1 MKNEILIRW
10 LKLNLC
16 LFGLLMF
23 LAGPVFC
30 QDVKTDTAAKR
41 TFKIVLAVFKDNPD
55 YYTARS
61 AFVHVFEKEKNI
73 AVEWK
78 VLDAYGDMEAYKKGL
93 ENFANT
99 KNVDLIFTTGTRSTL
114 PAVEIVKDI
123 PIVFTAV
130 ADPVGGGIVK
140 NIEHPGGNVTGTH
153 CAVPAEAQIKIIIK
167 VLPKV
172 KKIGIIYTQEELN
185 AEIQLRDFK
194 KIAEELGL
202 EIIVSAVS
210 KNCKTEEE
218 IAEATKKIV
227 GKVDVLAGLQ
237 DTSVSQYG
245 GGMIKI
251 ARENNIPTY
260 VSLGQL
266 LPQGAIF
273 SLGIDFGAIGGIAG
287 EQAVKILK
295 DDIKPGDIPVD
306 TDKNYSLILNITAAK
321 KIGLSIPIQV
331 LRTAS
336 KIIK

>member
-1 MKNEILIRW
+1 MKNGIVIRW
-10 LKLNLC
+10 LRLNLC

-23 LAGPVFC
+23 LNSPSFC
-30 QDVKTDTAAKR
+30 QDAKTGATAKK
-41 TFKIVLAVFKDNPD
+41 TFKIALAVLKDNPD
-55 YYTARS
+55 YYAARS
-61 AFVHVFEKEKNI
+61 AFVHVFERQKDI
-73 AVEWK
+73 AVELK
-78 VLDAYGDMEAYKKGL
+78 VLDAYGDIEAYKKGL
-93 ENFANT
+93 ENFVNA
-99 KNVDLIFTTGTRSTL
+99 KNIDLIFTTGTRSTL
-114 PAVEIVKDI
+114 PAVEIVRDI
-123 PIVFTAV
+123 PVVFTAV
-130 ADPVGGGIVK
+130 ADPAGSGIVK

-153 CAVPAEAQIKIIIK
+153 CAVPAEAQVKTIIK
-167 VLPKV
+167 VLPNAKR
-172 KKIGIIYTQEELN
+172 IGIVYTEAEVN
-185 AEIQLRDFK
+185 AEIQVQDFK
-194 KIAEELGL
+194 KIAQELGL
-202 EIIVSAVS
+202 EVIVSTVS

-218 IAEATKKIV
+218 VAEATKNIV

-237 DTSVSQYG
+237 DTSISQYG
-245 GGMIKI
+245 AGMIKI

-266 LPQGAIF
+266 LSQGAVF

-295 DDIKPGDIPVD
+295 DNIKPADIPVD